1 MRQICH
7 QWKVIG
13 NLAEIPLPILIG
25 WEKKYREDAMDSI
38 NAVLSYWLEHPTDR
52 EYYPVSWEGLSHL
65 LDDAELGQVALDL
78 NQALSNAL

>member
-1 MRQICH
+1 MQLICH
-7 QWKVIG
+7 KWKIIG
-13 NLAEIPLPILIG
+13 NLVEIPLPLLTG
-25 WEKKYREDAMDSI
+25 WEEKYGKDPMNSI
-38 NAVLSYWLEHPTDR
+38 NAVLSHWLEHPT